1 MLFWVVFIII
11 TIFVIWYNIVEYND
25 FFDYVLGIVASFAIW
40 GITFFLIWLGVE
52 MGIDPKQKVIN
63 TEIVELSAV
72 VDNVENTSYL
82 SGNIF
87 VIQAYSEEELKYY
100 YMYKDSEKGL
110 AYGEANAKN
119 CYINHTDEQ
128 PYLKILSYDY
138 SNWFMKWAFPTPGN
152 TEYIFYLPED
162 AKVIEDFEIDFK

>member
-11 TIFVIWYNIVEYND
+11 AIFVIWYNITEYND
-25 FFDYVLGIVASFAIW
+25 FFDCVLGIVASFALW
-40 GITFFLIWLGVE
+40 GIAFFVIWLGIEVCA
-52 MGIDPKQKVIN
+52 DPKQEVIN

-72 VDNVENTSYL
+72 VDNIENTSYM
-82 SGNIF
+82 SGNVF

-100 YMYKDSEKGL
+100 YMYKDSEKGY
-110 AYGEANAKN
+110 AYGEANAKI
-119 CYINHTDEQ
+119 CYINYTNEA

-138 SNWFMKWAFPTPGN
+138 SNWFLKWAFPVPGN
-152 TEYIFYLPED
+152 EEYVFYLPEG